1 MALSLIHILGLE
13 VIDDPG
19 QDFVPPFQEGLVLFQ
34 LVHDFLGVVS
44 VLDFFKELLG
54 LCPVSYTHLDSPVQ
68 SAADLKGKNVAVMV
82 GTTGA
87 KYAESHGMVAKQFD
101 SSANA
106 LLEVQVGNAPA
117 AIVDKPV
124 GEYFSTLEGKGKGK
138 VRVIPIPDSKSE
150 LLGFVLN
157 QDDKEL
163 KDAINKA
170 IADMKKDGTYAKL
183 YKKWCSQKAPIC
195 V

>member
-1 MALSLIHILGLE
+1 MTMTKERAKKVAFAAPFYESKLAI
-13 VIDDPG
+13 V
-19 QDFVPPFQEGLVLFQ
+19 VP
-34 LVHDFLGVVS
+34 
-44 VLDFFKELLG
+44 
-54 LCPVSYTHLDSPVQ
+54 TDSPVQ

-87 KYAESHGMVAKQFD
+87 KYAESHSMVAKQFD

-183 YKKWCSQKAPIC
+183 YKKWFNQKAPNLPESAEKALGL
-195 V
+195 